1 MGTFSVTIEVG
12 DPQGQ
17 RYETVEALVDTGATY
32 TVLPATLLQRLRVEP
47 IERQQFEIADDRVV
61 EYEIGET
68 WIRLDGRRRMNVVVF
83 GESGHAVL
91 GAFTLEAF
99 GLAVDPVR
107 KRLIRVPG
115 LLM

>member
-17 RYETVEALVDTGATY
+17 RYEPVEALVDTGATY
-32 TVLPATLLQRLRVEP
+32 TVLPLVFLRNLGVEP
-47 IERQQFEIADDRVV
+47 IELRQFEIADDRVV
-61 EYEIGET
+61 EYPIGET
-68 WIRLDGRRRMNVVVF
+68 WIRLGNKQFRSLVVF
-83 GESGHAVL
+83 GESEHAVL

-99 GLAVDPVR
+99 GLAVDPVK

>member
-1 MGTFSVTIEVG
+1 MGTFSVTIKVG
-12 DPQGQ
+12 DPSGQ
-17 RYETVEALVDTGATY
+17 HYETVEALVDTGATD
-32 TVLPATLLQRLRVEP
+32 TVLPTTLLQRLRVDP
-47 IERQQFEIADDRVV
+47 IERQRFEVADDRVV
-61 EYEIGET
+61 EYDIGQT
-68 WIRLDGRRRMNVVVF
+68 WVRLDGRRRMDLVVF
-83 GESGHAVL
+83 GESDHAVL